1 MRLLLL
7 IAVLGL
13 AACNTTMGT
22 GCITYGQHRS
32 DVPPSPEFAVLDTAM
47 TEACNP

>member
-1 MRLLLL
+1 MRPLLL

-13 AACNTTMGT
+13 TACNTMGT

-47 TEACNP
+47 TEACKP